1 MRTVRP
7 NGLLVASALAL
18 VALHGAAG
26 AGADTGVSIDVGK
39 IAISQKLTPG
49 GGYRL
54 PTFGVRNPGTE
65 PSSYRLRVTYLEG
78 QVAKRPPGD
87 WFHFAPAKLVL
98 GPNETQPVQVR
109 LVLPTGADPGDYEAL
124 VGAEI
129 ASDDPGARVG
139 AAAAARVTFTVEPA
153 NILSA
158 WWLKLRTF
166 LSDGTPWTW
175 LVPVVLVLGTLT
187 LQMRRRFTLSVRR
200 RA

>member
-1 MRTVRP
+1 MRR
-7 NGLLVASALAL
+7 NSLVVSSVLAL

-78 QVAKRPPGD
+78 QAAKRPPDD
-87 WFHFAPAKLVL
+87 WFHFAPPTLSL
-98 GPNETQPVQVR
+98 RPNETQPVQVR
-109 LVLPTGADPGDYEAL
+109 LVLPTGAAPGDYEAL

-153 NILSA
+153 NILAA
-158 WWLKLRTF
+158 WWLKVRTV

-175 LVPVVLVLGTLT
+175 LVPMVLVLGALT
-187 LQMRRRFTLSVRR
+187 WQVRRRFTLSVGR